1 MSTIQR
7 IEKKGYKVRLNL
19 GYRNGQITTVSV
31 TAIRGSYEITRRSA
45 TQVLKSI

>member
-7 IEKKGYKVRLNL
+7 IEKKGYRVRLNL
-19 GYRNGQITTVSV
+19 GWRNGQLATVSV
-31 TAIRGSYEITRRSA
+31 TAILGRYEITRRSA